1 VSEQP
6 PPAETA
12 VTARAP
18 DRINAPKMEPEK
30 HVVWNKESEFAKS
43 EGPVTRDKL
52 LQMVYARHLRK
63 LQATGSFGVAGSFG
77 SGAIETS
84 YTVATLEEPPAP
96 ANGDTPATETEADK
110 PPELPVP
117 QHDEG
122 ARPWMAWSTK
132 STCTKATTSAKDSP
146 SRSLRTSIRAPL
158 LKKRRR
164 NLRKPA
170 PNSKCK

>member
-1 VSEQP
+1 MRYRRRFRRMSAKGSGSSGGGFDDEDFDAPEDDIVSEQP
-6 PPAETA
+6 PPAGTSVPA
-12 VTARAP
+12 KPP
-18 DRINAPKMEPEK
+18 DRTTVPKKEPAK

-63 LQATGSFGVAGSFG
+63 LQATGSSGVAGSFG

-96 ANGDTPATETEADK
+96 ANGDAPATKTEADK

-117 QHDEG
+117 QPDEA
-122 ARPWMAWSTK
+122 ARTP
-132 STCTKATTSAKDSP
+132 
-146 SRSLRTSIRAPL
+146 
-158 LKKRRR
+158 
-164 NLRKPA
+164 
-170 PNSKCK
+170 